1 MMETKNYYSVS
12 QVNEYIKDIFDNIQ
26 PLRNITI
33 RGEIS
38 NWRGRNKS
46 GHIYFSLKDDNCILN
61 AVIFKFDT
69 LKLTF
74 EPKNGDD
81 VIVTGSISSYPP
93 SGTYQIV
100 IKEAHLFGKG
110 EILLKKEMLKQKLF
124 AEGLFD
130 QSHKKEL
137 PAYPEK
143 IAIITGKNSAA
154 ARDFEFNL
162 KRRFPICEINIF
174 YSLVQGVDAPQDL
187 ILNLKKAEES
197 NPDVII
203 IGRGGGSTDDLN
215 AFDDE
220 NLVRA
225 LYECE
230 IPTISAVGHEINQSL
245 CDLVCDVHVST
256 PTGAAEAAVPDI
268 NDLEEDISQTSIYL
282 KTIIDRKIK
291 DFEDKIK
298 RLSSSKY
305 FSQIDLIFTN
315 YLEKVDRY
323 KKNINDKINY
333 LIETNKSKLEL
344 LESKIDLS
352 NPTNILNKGYSIT
365 FSKDGKVIKDI
376 NQLSVGEEINV
387 RVANGTINSKVEELK
402 GDER

>member
-1 MMETKNYYSVS
+1 METKNYYSVS

-38 NWRGRNKS
+38 NCRGKNKS
-46 GHIYFSLKDDNCILN
+46 GHIYFSLKDDNCIIN

-93 SGTYQIV
+93 NGTYQIV

-110 EILLKKEMLKQKLF
+110 ELLLKKEMLKQKLF
-124 AEGLFD
+124 NEGLFD
-130 QSHKKEL
+130 ESNKKEL
-137 PAYPEK
+137 PPYPEK

-162 KRRFPICEINIF
+162 KRRFPICEISIF
-174 YSLVQGVDAPQDL
+174 YSLVQGVEAPKDL
-187 ILNLKKAEES
+187 IFNLKKAEES

-220 NLVRA
+220 DLVRA
-225 LYECE
+225 LYDCK

-268 NDLEEDISQTSIYL
+268 NDILEDISQTNIYL
-282 KTIIDRKIK
+282 KTLIDRKIK
-291 DFEDKIK
+291 DYEDIIN

-305 FSQIDLIFTN
+305 FSQIDLIFNN
-315 YLEKVDRY
+315 YLEKVNRFE
-323 KKNINDKINY
+323 KTIKGKIDY
-333 LIETNKSKLEL
+333 LIDLNKSKLDL
-344 LESKIDLS
+344 LKSKIDLS

-365 FSKDGKVIKDI
+365 FSEDGKVVKDI
-376 NQLSVGEEINV
+376 NQLSTGERISV
-387 RVANGTINSKVEELK
+387 RVANGTIKSKVEELNK
-402 GDER
+402 YGE